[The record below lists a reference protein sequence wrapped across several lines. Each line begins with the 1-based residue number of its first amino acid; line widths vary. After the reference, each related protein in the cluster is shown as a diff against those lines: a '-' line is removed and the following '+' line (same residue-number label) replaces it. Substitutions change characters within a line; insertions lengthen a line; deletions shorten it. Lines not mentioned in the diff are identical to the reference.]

1 MKPHTMQ
8 LMAALAL
15 TGALV
20 SSCRTSRQRVDF
32 TWFRDVCTP
41 AQNDTVQVEKGQGMP
56 AHAAPAPAAKRSWA
70 PWQQQAASQQDNRQ
84 QHATHPVAPVAPAA
98 THPVASHGAASY
110 TVQSGDTLSGIARKT
125 GTSLS
130 ALYAAN
136 GLSESTAKGIRPGQT
151 LRLPR
156 QAASPTGAASTHAAS
171 SHTAPHAATHGT
183 YIVRKGDTLGAI
195 AARHH
200 ITTAA
205 LAKANRLSKQQA
217 DRLRPGQRLILP
229 RP

>member
-15 TGALV
+15 AGALV
-20 SSCRTSRQRVDF
+20 SSCRTSRQHVDF

-41 AQNDTVQVEKGQGMP
+41 AQNDTVQVEKGQGLP

-70 PWQQQAASQQDNRQ
+70 PWQQQAASQQGNRQ
-84 QHATHPVAPVAPAA
+84 QYATYPAAPAA
-98 THPVASHGAASY
+98 TRPAASHGAASY

-156 QAASPTGAASTHAAS
+156 QAASPTGTASTHAAS
-171 SHTAPHAATHGT
+171 SHTAPHAVTHGT
-183 YIVRKGDTLGAI
+183 YTVRKEDTLGAI

-200 ITTAA
+200 TTTAA
-205 LAKANRLSKQQA
+205 LAKANRLDKQQA

>member
-1 MKPHTMQ
+1 
-8 LMAALAL
+8 MAVLALAGSL
-15 TGALV
+15 A
-20 SSCRTSRQRVDF
+20 SSCRSSRQRVDF

-41 AQNDTVQVEKGQGMP
+41 ARNDTVQVEKGQGLP
-56 AHAAPAPAAKRSWA
+56 AHVAPAPAARRTWA
-70 PWQQQAASQQDNRQ
+70 PWQQQQASSQP
-84 QHATHPVAPVAPAA
+84 QHTSHQPAA
-98 THPVASHGAASY
+98 ALPPAAAHGSATY
-110 TVQSGDTLSGIARKT
+110 TVQPGDTLSGIARKT

-136 GLSESTAKGIRPGQT
+136 GLTESSAKGIRPGQRLT
-151 LRLPR
+151 LPHK
-156 QAASPTGAASTHAAS
+156 AATPAARAS
-171 SHTAPHAATHGT
+171 TAPHTAAHTPATAAHATQGT

-200 ITTAA
+200 TTTAA
-205 LAKANRLSKQQA
+205 LAKANRLNKQQA